1 MHHIT
6 VVYMYLIM
14 QCLLCIVPVWFLI
27 LGIHVLLQYVRNGE
41 PANLPLPK
49 MDVVVGAAIRRTVS
63 RNRSGRPME
72 MLGYSV
78 LKFATR
84 ISLRLLE
91 LIDRCCCSAADRRSM
106 SSPLCRQLVMV
117 TYIAANCF
125 YA

>member
-1 MHHIT
+1 MH
-6 VVYMYLIM
+6 
-14 QCLLCIVPVWFLI
+14 
-27 LGIHVLLQYVRNGE
+27 NGE

-49 MDVVVGAAIRRTVS
+49 MDVVVGAAIRCIVS

-91 LIDRCCCSAADRRSM
+91 LNDRCCGLLSKHADTHY
-106 SSPLCRQLVMV
+106 V
-117 TYIAANCF
+117 IN
-125 YA
+125 